1 MPATT
6 RTNLVDPECFS
17 HTAVTKAWRDP
28 LPRDGITLA
37 VACSAALIVLTIGE
51 TSGMAPRSIAAD
63 RIPQPRL

>member
-17 HTAVTKAWRDP
+17 HTAVTKEWRDP
-28 LPRDGITLA
+28 PPRDGITLA

-51 TSGMAPRSIAAD
+51 TGGMDPRSMAAD
-63 RIPQPRL
+63 RTPQPQL